1 MPPVYRL
8 ALPAL
13 CLSLILPCAFSVE
26 AADPAPAAAEK
37 PAEEKPVERQPL
49 LERSQ
54 EEAAALE
61 RKIPTQE
68 QQQLQAG
75 TDSFLALWKPA
86 NTAEPKGAVIIIPGA
101 GETAD
106 WPQAI
111 SPLRR
116 KLPDAEWSSLSITLP
131 DLQSEAI
138 APRIVEVA
146 PAPKTP
152 DAGSKDATTAAPI
165 EQAAGGEADVA
176 DKAIEQAAGGEADV
190 ADKAIVET
198 TEEQAKADAERIFAR
213 IDAAIAYAEQQSA
226 RSIVVLGHGTGAYW
240 AARYLS
246 EKQPSQ
252 IEKLVMVAAQTPVT
266 AKPELAELTPT
277 LKLPTADI
285 FYMDKPVDRNAALER
300 LQASKRLKTSGFSQV
315 SLKALPGNA
324 KAEQEQLVRRVR
336 GWLNPQPAAD

>member
-8 ALPAL
+8 AMPAL

-26 AADPAPAAAEK
+26 AADPAPAPAAEK
-37 PAEEKPVERQPL
+37 AAEEKPVERQPL

-75 TDSFLALWKPA
+75 SDTFLALWKPA
-86 NTAEPKGAVIIIPGA
+86 NTAEPKGAVILIPGA

-111 SPLRR
+111 GPLRR
-116 KLPDAEWSSLSITLP
+116 KLPDVEWSSLSITLP
-131 DLQSEAI
+131 DLQSDAI
-138 APRIVEVA
+138 APRVVEA
-146 PAPKTP
+146 PAAAKTADP
-152 DAGSKDATTAAPI
+152 GSKDSTTAEPI

-176 DKAIEQAAGGEADV
+176 DKVV
-190 ADKAIVET
+190 AET
-198 TEEQAKADAERIFAR
+198 SEEQSKADAERIFAR
-213 IDAAIAYAEQQSA
+213 IDAALAYAEQQSA

-240 AARYLS
+240 AARYMS
-246 EKQPSQ
+246 ERQSSQ
-252 IEKLVMVAAQTPVT
+252 VEKLVLVAAQTP
-266 AKPELAELTPT
+266 AKAQPQLVELTPT

-285 FYMDKPVDRNAALER
+285 FYMDKPLDRNAALER
-300 LQASKRLKTSGFSQV
+300 MQASKRLKTSAFSQV
-315 SLKALPGNA
+315 ALKALPDN
-324 KAEQEQLVRRVR
+324 KAEQEQLFRRVR
-336 GWLNPQPAAD
+336 GWLNPQSPD

>member
-26 AADPAPAAAEK
+26 AAVEAADPAPGT
-37 PAEEKPVERQPL
+37 EEKPVERQPL

-54 EEAAALE
+54 EESTALE
-61 RKIPTQE
+61 RKIPAQE

-75 TDSFLALWKPA
+75 ADTFLALWKPA
-86 NTAEPKGAVIIIPGA
+86 NTADPKGAVIIIPGA
-101 GETAD
+101 GETVD

-111 SPLRR
+111 GPLRR
-116 KLPDAEWSSLSITLP
+116 KLPDAQWSSLSITLP
-131 DLQSEAI
+131 DLQSDAI
-138 APRIVEVA
+138 APRVVEMPPTLKA
-146 PAPKTP
+146 PET
-152 DAGSKDATTAAPI
+152 GSKDSTTAAPI
-165 EQAAGGEADVA
+165 EQAAGGEAEVA
-176 DKAIEQAAGGEADV
+176 DKAIA
-190 ADKAIVET
+190 ET
-198 TEEQAKADAERIFAR
+198 TEEQSKADAERIFSR

-226 RSIVVLGHGTGAYW
+226 RRIVVLGHGTGAYW

-252 IEKLVMVAAQTPVT
+252 VEKFVMVAAHTPAA
-266 AKPELAELTPT
+266 AKPELVELTPT

-285 FYMDKPVDRNAALER
+285 FYMDKPLDRNLALER
-300 LQASKRLKTSGFSQV
+300 LQASKRLKVSAYNQV
-315 SLKALPGNA
+315 SLKALPDT

>member
-1 MPPVYRL
+1 MPFVYRL
-8 ALPAL
+8 AMPAL

-26 AADPAPAAAEK
+26 AADPAPAPTAEK
-37 PAEEKPVERQPL
+37 PAEDKPAERQPL

-61 RKIPTQE
+61 RLLPAQE

-75 TDSFLALWKPA
+75 SETFLGLWKPA

-111 SPLRR
+111 GPLRR
-116 KLPDAEWSSLSITLP
+116 KLPDAQWSSLSITLP
-131 DLQSEAI
+131 DLQSDAI
-138 APRIVEVA
+138 APRVIEPA
-146 PAPKTP
+146 AAPKAP
-152 DAGSKDATTAAPI
+152 ESGSKDSTTAQPI
-165 EQAAGGEADVA
+165 EQAAGGEAEVA
-176 DKAIEQAAGGEADV
+176 DQVV
-190 ADKAIVET
+190 AET
-198 TEEQAKADAERIFAR
+198 TEEQSRADAERIFAR

-246 EKQPSQ
+246 EKQTAQ
-252 IEKLVMVAAQTPVT
+252 VEKFVMVDAQAPAK
-266 AKPELAELTPT
+266 AKPPLAELTPT

-285 FYMDKPVDRNAALER
+285 FYMDKPLDRNAALER
-300 LQASKRLKTSGFSQV
+300 MQASKRLKTSAFSQV
-315 SLKALPGNA
+315 ALKALPDKNA
-324 KAEQEQLVRRVR
+324 EGEQLLRRVR
-336 GWLNPQPAAD
+336 GWLNPQNPD